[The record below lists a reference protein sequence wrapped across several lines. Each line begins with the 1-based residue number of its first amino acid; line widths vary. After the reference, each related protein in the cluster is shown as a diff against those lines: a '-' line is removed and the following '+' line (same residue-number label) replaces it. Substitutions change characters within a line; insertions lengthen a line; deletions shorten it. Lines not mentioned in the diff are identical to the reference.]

1 MKSLILTI
9 SCSDK
14 PGIVAEVTKFL
25 FKNGFNILESGQFN
39 DKYTDNFFMRTE
51 FQLHDKKNLF
61 DENSFDELK
70 DKLEPVFGGKFPVA
84 AVTNKGKQVV
94 SDDSSAAVT
103 LVAID
108 ALVALVTVTPA
119 I

>member
-39 DKYTDNFFMRTE
+39 DKYTDNFFITTGNAGNILVLIDSNVKGRIGDVGE
-51 FQLHDKKNLF
+51 VVDSFVIDKNFKN
-61 DENSFDELK
+61 
-70 DKLEPVFGGKFPVA
+70 
-84 AVTNKGKQVV
+84 
-94 SDDSSAAVT
+94 
-103 LVAID
+103 
-108 ALVALVTVTPA
+108 
-119 I
+119 